1 MMATGD
7 RKDTGC
13 GCVIKMLL
21 TYTEQTDKEM
31 GRETASCYVRPCLEL
46 GPGLGSGVR
55 GIAVSGIPELRE
67 PRTWLQSSAVLIP
80 YRA

>member
-31 GRETASCYVRPCLEL
+31 GRETEPAVML
-46 GPGLGSGVR
+46 GPALNLDQG
-55 GIAVSGIPELRE
+55 
-67 PRTWLQSSAVLIP
+67 
-80 YRA
+80 